1 MFISKAEKDDLF
13 HRINVLEQT
22 VSFLEN
28 KLVQLSVSKTDTSTR
43 KGREWSPAQRA
54 IASANMKARHAKE
67 KAQKEKV

>member
-1 MFISKAEKDDLF
+1 MFISKAEKEQMYYRLA
-13 HRINVLEQT
+13 VLEQT
-22 VSFLEN
+22 VGFLEN